1 MKFRVLAVGVLAAG
15 LAASPAAFAQQRVT
29 LKSASS
35 GSSYYVMTVQLSE
48 VLRAATN
55 GRITA
60 TVEESQGSVQNV
72 REAPRRPGNFVY
84 TAPPST
90 VRDAQAGRA
99 PFTDGGDYASIRTL
113 FVMPPVT
120 MHWVVRADSGVN
132 DLKDLAGKRFIAGGR
147 GTFTERQSMAV
158 FRQLGI
164 AEQVRFS
171 DVELNAAVAAMRN
184 RQVDGFGTGSSH
196 PTSNVQELAA
206 TLPIR
211 LLSMTADQIRMVVEQ
226 DPSAGPVTI
235 AANTYNGQTLAVNT
249 VGIPVGAYTTAAMPD
264 DVAYEIVKTFWERRE
279 EMGRVN
285 PWWNAVA
292 RDQIAGIGI
301 KLHPGA
307 LRYYTEAGV
316 AVPAGMR

>member
-1 MKFRVLAVGVLAAG
+1 MKFRVLAAGALAAG
-15 LAASPAAFAQQRVT
+15 LFLAPAAHAQQRVT
-29 LKSASS
+29 LKSAAS

-48 VLRAATN
+48 VLRTATN

-90 VRDAQAGRA
+90 VRDAQAARA
-99 PFTDGGDYASIRTL
+99 PFNDGGDYASIRTL

-120 MHWVVRADSGVN
+120 MHWVVRADAGVN

-158 FRQLGI
+158 FRLLGI
-164 AEQVRFS
+164 ADQVRFS

-206 TLPIR
+206 TVPIR
-211 LLSMTADQIRMVVEQ
+211 ILSLTDAQVAMIVEQ

-235 AANTYNGQTLAVNT
+235 APNTYNGQTEAVRT
-249 VGIPVGAYTTAAMPD
+249 IGIPVGAYTTAAMPD

-292 RDQIAGIGI
+292 RDQVAGIGI

-307 LRYYTEAGV
+307 LRYYTEIGV
-316 AVPAGMR
+316 NVPAGMR

>member
-1 MKFRVLAVGVLAAG
+1 MKFRVLAAGALAAG
-15 LAASPAAFAQQRVT
+15 LFLAPSAHAQQRVT

-48 VLRAATN
+48 ILRTATN

-90 VRDAQAGRA
+90 VRDAQSARA
-99 PFTDGGDYASIRTL
+99 PFTDGADYAAIRTL

-120 MHWVVRADSGVN
+120 MHWIVRADAGVS

-164 AEQVRFS
+164 ADQVRFS
-171 DVELNAAVAAMRN
+171 EVELNAAVAAMRN
-184 RQVDGFGTGSSH
+184 RQVDGFASGSSH
-196 PTSNVQELAA
+196 PTANVQELAA

-211 LLSMTADQIRMVVEQ
+211 LLSMTPDQIRMVIEQ

-235 AANTYNGQTLAVNT
+235 AANTYTGQAQAVNT

-264 DVAYEIVKTFWERRE
+264 DIAYEIVKIFWERRE

-292 RDQIAGIGI
+292 RTQIGGIGV

-316 AVPAGMR
+316 TLPAGMR